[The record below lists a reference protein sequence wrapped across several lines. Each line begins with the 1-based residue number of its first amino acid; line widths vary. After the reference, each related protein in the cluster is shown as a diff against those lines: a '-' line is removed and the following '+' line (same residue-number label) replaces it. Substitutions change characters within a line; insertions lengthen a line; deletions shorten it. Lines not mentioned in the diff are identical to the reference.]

1 MTFLNFPRNDFHK
14 NHKMALSTMG
24 RCSDTLQKMTT
35 ENGDRVVSHSSFH
48 LKDFVPPFHISFI
61 HCVLCGFDCDECWVV
76 KEKKQLEMSLAQFQE
91 RQ

>member
-1 MTFLNFPRNDFHK
+1 MSNFCEVQRFSVGTCYEFIPF
-14 NHKMALSTMG
+14 
-24 RCSDTLQKMTT
+24 
-35 ENGDRVVSHSSFH
+35 VSHSSFH